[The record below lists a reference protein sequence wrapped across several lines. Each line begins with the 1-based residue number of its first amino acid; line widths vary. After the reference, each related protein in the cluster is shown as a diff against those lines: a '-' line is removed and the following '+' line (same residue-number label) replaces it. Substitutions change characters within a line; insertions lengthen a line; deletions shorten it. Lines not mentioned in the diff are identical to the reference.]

1 MSDEIKHECAVA
13 LLRLLD
19 GDGEP
24 SRGGPL
30 AGASDPGGT
39 ILSLLLEK
47 QHNRGQDGAGAA
59 ILSLS
64 PEPGRP
70 AWWIRRSAS
79 ATALADLLGAIG
91 RRPAAPG
98 ESLFLGHLRYATYG
112 RGDESFCHPFVH
124 AEPRLDRTLFLAGN
138 FNLTN
143 TRELF
148 EAFRKAGNH
157 PASSADGYLLCELL
171 ALGLAK
177 PGACASARAAG
188 LASAVC
194 RGFAAPEDPEEK
206 SLRSLRSLREETT
219 TRDARRE
226 TSPALRSL
234 REKTTTRDARRET
247 SPALRSLREKTTTR
261 DARRETSPA
270 LRSLREKEPPI
281 LRALRVVLPK
291 LDGAF
296 TLCGMTGDGWAFA
309 VRDAHGIRPGW
320 YWAPPPQISAPYACL
335 GSAGLR
341 PRLSPQDTAAQD
353 SSLPDETNSS
363 HPARIFSDGA
373 PASPRAVAV
382 ASERP
387 AIQAALDCPT
397 DAVRELP
404 PGVALLVSPSG
415 EVRFERV
422 IEPAEPR
429 PCVFERIYFSRANDA
444 DIHSERKALGAA
456 LAAPLLRAVGND
468 LENTFF
474 SYIPNSAQVAF
485 HGLLAALWTEGLAEG
500 RPVRFGQVAVK
511 DAKFRTFIADA
522 AARREIGKHVY
533 DVTYGL
539 VRPGVDTLVVLD
551 DSIVRGTTMR
561 DAILPMLD
569 RLGPKRIVIASSAP
583 PIRYP
588 DCYGIDMS
596 TLGELV
602 AFRALVN
609 LLGDEAEAALH
620 AAMEEMSHA
629 ESESHAESAEN
640 AEFLP
645 HAGDAENAE
654 TSSFAAK
661 RHPSFAPHAHPSFVA
676 ERHSSFAPQ
685 AHPSFVNPLAALY
698 ARFTDAEHAAEIAR
712 LLTPP
717 RMHAEVSVVYQTVAA
732 LRAVVASPKS
742 QVAGL
747 SCAAGEGDLGPATCD
762 PRGGIAAAGDWY
774 FTGDYPT
781 PGGYRVLR
789 RSLENHLARRE
800 GRSY

>member
-13 LLRLLD
+13 LLRLL
-19 GDGEP
+19 GGGEEP
-24 SRGGPL
+24 FCGGAL
-30 AGASDPGGT
+30 AGSPDPGGT
-39 ILSLLLEK
+39 LLSLLLEK

-59 ILSLS
+59 ILSLA

-91 RRPAAPG
+91 RRPAATG

-143 TRELF
+143 THELF

-157 PASSADGYLLCELL
+157 PASSADGYLICELIAQEL
-171 ALGLAK
+171 SQCSQIPIVHNCPQITNPNPGALGE
-177 PGACASARAAG
+177 RA
-188 LASAVC
+188 LPKQTP
-194 RGFAAPEDPEEK
+194 RTPRTPREK
-206 SLRSLRSLREETT
+206 ETLRTPRTPREKETLRTPRTPREKETLRTPREKETLRSLRSLREN
-219 TRDARRE
+219 
-226 TSPALRSL
+226 
-234 REKTTTRDARRET
+234 
-247 SPALRSLREKTTTR
+247 
-261 DARRETSPA
+261 
-270 LRSLREKEPPI
+270 EPPI
-281 LRALRVVLPK
+281 LHALRVALPK

-320 YWAPPPQISAPYACL
+320 YWAP
-335 GSAGLR
+335 
-341 PRLSPQDTAAQD
+341 
-353 SSLPDETNSS
+353 
-363 HPARIFSDGA
+363 FSDGA

-397 DAVRELP
+397 EAVRELP
-404 PGVALLVSPSG
+404 PGVALLVSPAG

-444 DIHSERKALGAA
+444 DIHRERKALGAA
-456 LAAPLLRAVGND
+456 LAAPILRAVDFD
-468 LENTFF
+468 LDRTFF

-485 HGLLAALWTEGLAEG
+485 HGLLEALWTEGLAEG

-561 DAILPMLD
+561 EAILPMLD
-569 RLGPKRIVIASSAP
+569 RLGPRRIVVASSAP

-609 LLGDEAEAALH
+609 LLGDEAEAELRAALAS
-620 AAMEEMSHA
+620 AAPDS
-629 ESESHAESAEN
+629 
-640 AEFLP
+640 
-645 HAGDAENAE
+645 
-654 TSSFAAK
+654 
-661 RHPSFAPHAHPSFVA
+661 
-676 ERHSSFAPQ
+676 
-685 AHPSFVNPLAALY
+685 LAALY
-698 ARFTDAEHAAEIAR
+698 ARFTEAEHAAEIAR

-717 RMHAEVSVVYQTVAA
+717 RMRAQVSVVYQTVPALHAA
-732 LRAVVASPKS
+732 LSARGTPPPAASNGGEAAFERAQSA
-742 QVAGL
+742 
-747 SCAAGEGDLGPATCD
+747 LGTPATPASNARD
-762 PRGGIAAAGDWY
+762 ARFGDWY